1 MHVRA
6 YMVDEYVDG
15 WLQAST
21 AVPGKIS
28 DAPLVVFSFEMAP
41 LVVGGLTV
49 ADRVWLRLVE
59 VTRQFVPCGTT
70 SRSRSGR
77 LRWNRG

>member
-28 DAPLVVFSFEMAP
+28 DAP